1 MRHGTFAGCP
11 VPAAKGDRRRRAL
24 CLHFGYRSAGFRNR
38 LLPESFCI
46 FISGSDL
53 TDNQTND
60 GIIISLVALI
70 TPDNL
75 PWVSSCKLDIWV
87 SQNISWIQTGKRRCS
102 HSKIIL
108 GDDDFIFT
116 FSLYIESE
124 LLGRSNH

>member
-1 MRHGTFAGCP
+1 MALLQVALFPLRRVTGGEEHFA
-11 VPAAKGDRRRRAL
+11 
-24 CLHFGYRSAGFRNR
+24 
-38 LLPESFCI
+38 
-46 FISGSDL
+46 FISVIVQLVFGIASFLSPFVYSYLGSDL